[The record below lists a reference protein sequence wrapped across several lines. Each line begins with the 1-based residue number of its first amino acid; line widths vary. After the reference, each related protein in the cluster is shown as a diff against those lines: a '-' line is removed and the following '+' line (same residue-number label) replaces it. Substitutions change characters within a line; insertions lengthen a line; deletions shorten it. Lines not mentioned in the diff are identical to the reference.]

1 MGLISATF
9 ALIFLLSYL
18 FTHSLTQFPHRSSI
32 FDMFDRV
39 LLLSEGRTIFLGPAR
54 DALGYFAAHGF
65 KTPAYFNPADFFL
78 DVLSPDTRSRD
89 AEIDTGSRILAL
101 ETAWKQKCADM
112 AASASA
118 SATAGNGSPTKKK
131 NAGVTGEVEEVGEVE
146 EYAEDEVHA
155 SIRMVES
162 DYSFERHMHIIQL
175 LTFRSIS
182 SQFRNPAALII
193 RTVIG
198 CVFGAIIGGMYS
210 NISDDQRSIMLM

>member
-1 MGLISATF
+1 
-9 ALIFLLSYL
+9 
-18 FTHSLTQFPHRSSI
+18 
-32 FDMFDRV
+32 MFDRV

-112 AASASA
+112 AATVSAA
-118 SATAGNGSPTKKK
+118 AGNGSPTKKK
-131 NAGVTGEVEEVGEVE
+131 NTEVTGEVEE
-146 EYAEDEVHA
+146 YMEDEVHA
-155 SIRMVES
+155 SIRMVEN

-198 CVFGAIIGGMYS
+198 SVFGAIIGGMYS